1 MDRSP
6 PQPAPIDPPPGE
18 AAFVARLEDA
28 TINAFPATHL
38 AVDRRWLSRLTP
50 GHDAKRINSFCV
62 LDPGDDADLEARLE
76 RIVAD
81 CARLGAVPTL
91 RRTPLTPPAL
101 DAHLDRLGWS
111 RFDETSVMRADLMMP
126 HVAVEAPTHALEIL
140 RAPGAERGAWA
151 DILVELGGEQA
162 ENRDLLA
169 AILGRIV
176 PEAVLAVAQVDGAP
190 VAAALVVRD
199 GDLVGLF
206 EVVTHP
212 EARGQ
217 GFGAALVAGILGFGR
232 ATGARH
238 AWLQVKAVN
247 PAIRLYRRLGFV
259 EAYPYLYRRPGAA

>member
-1 MDRSP
+1 MDRP
-6 PQPAPIDPPPGE
+6 PQPAAPIDPAPTE

-28 TINAFPATHL
+28 TINAFPSTHL
-38 AVDRRWLSRLTP
+38 TLDRRWLSRLTP

-62 LDPGDDADLEARLE
+62 LDAGDDADLEARLE

-101 DAHLDRLGWS
+101 DALLDRLGWS
-111 RFDETSVMRADLMMP
+111 RFDETAVMRADLMMP
-126 HVAVEAPTHALEIL
+126 HVAIEAPTHALEIL
-140 RAPGAERGAWA
+140 RATGAERGAWA
-151 DILVELGGEQA
+151 DILVELGGEHA

-169 AILGRIV
+169 AILARIV

-206 EVVTHP
+206 EVVTHA
-212 EARGQ
+212 EVRGQ
-217 GFGAALVAGILGFGR
+217 GFGAALIAGILGFGR

-247 PAIRLYRRLGFV
+247 PAVRLYRRLGFV
-259 EAYPYLYRRPGAA
+259 EAYPYFYRRPGAA